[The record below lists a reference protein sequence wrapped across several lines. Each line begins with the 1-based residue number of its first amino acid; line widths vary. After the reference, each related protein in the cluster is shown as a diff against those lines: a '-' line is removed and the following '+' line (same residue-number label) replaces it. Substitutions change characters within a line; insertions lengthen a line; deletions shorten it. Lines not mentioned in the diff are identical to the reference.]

1 MIQVMIVHEF
11 PLMCNIVAAVLDGEP
26 DIEVVGYA
34 STVEEANEKISEH
47 EADVIL
53 ISSRLPDQGTTEFTN
68 FLFQKMPAVKIL
80 ILGISETRESV
91 LEYAEAGANGY
102 VLKESSLDD
111 LLASIRAVYNDKV
124 LISPDIA
131 AVLIQRVSEYAKVF
145 ARADISPPEAV
156 NLTARELEVL
166 ELLSQKMSNQQI
178 AERLVI
184 ETGTVKNH
192 VHNILSKLGVDRREE
207 ASNLMSI
214 IRGQIKGRN

>member
-34 STVEEANEKISEH
+34 STVEDASEKISEH
-47 EADVIL
+47 DVDVIL
-53 ISSRLPDQGTTEFTN
+53 ISSRLPNQGTTEFTN
-68 FLFQKMPAVKIL
+68 FLFQQMPAVKIL
-80 ILGISETRESV
+80 ILGISESRESV
-91 LEYAEAGANGY
+91 LKYAEAGANGY

-111 LLASIRAVYNDKV
+111 LLAAIRAVYNDKV

-131 AVLIQRVSEYAKVF
+131 AMLFQRVSEYAKVF
-145 ARADISPPEAV
+145 AQTDISPPETV

-207 ASNLMSI
+207 AGNLMSI
-214 IRGQIKGRN
+214 IRGQIKGMN